1 MPKNSKIAWRS
12 FPDASAAAPAE
23 DPSCDAPT
31 ALPSN
36 GSSVALDAAL
46 AGLGVGRKLC
56 RQLRAELKLEED
68 SFGCLLRYFRRD
80 QRRVESAVSRLLP
93 KVSEQVI
100 CLLEVE
106 SFEASPSPTARGEI
120 PVDFVAPVAIAA
132 GNEFE
137 EVWKALPKML
147 PGENSER
154 QGHEER
160 GRALRRRLK
169 ATLTEEAQQ
178 QLKAALAQLRD
189 EGLSGADDYLT
200 AVWEQLQVLEH
211 DIRVDL
217 MVEIIMSQAQE
228 LQRALRG
235 AVERKLSTPPTPSA
249 ASKKPRPRGRGEILV
264 LPEVYLLQMLSYC
277 CASADLSRF
286 GACCAALRGLA
297 VHDALWCLA
306 WRCQGLPRQVP
317 ETQVRRR
324 MLMYLASQCVD
335 CGELTDFEHA
345 ILGCRLCERCERS
358 HAKYALIRS
367 SLAIREFQLPLAAM
381 QQLPGVD
388 GSTGR
393 VYLRSMVQQL
403 AERQHTQESLQ
414 QLRAKNDLGHST
426 CGRQRRQTVEKRSSR
441 PSGMP
446 KPSKEDTDPCCFE
459 ATALRRADADA
470 EDDEG
475 LQRQRLEFAKDLPR
489 SLRKSLAKR

>member
-1 MPKNSKIAWRS
+1 MATSG
-12 FPDASAAAPAE
+12 D
-23 DPSCDAPT
+23 
-31 ALPSN
+31 L
-36 GSSVALDAAL
+36 ALDAAL

-68 SFGCLLRYFRRD
+68 SFGCLLRDFRRD
-80 QRRVESAVSRLLP
+80 QRRVESALARLLP

-106 SFEASPSPTARGEI
+106 SFEASPPARGGIPEI
-120 PVDFVAPVAIAA
+120 PVDCVAA
-132 GNEFE
+132 GNELE

-178 QLKAALAQLRD
+178 RLKAAMAQLRD
-189 EGLSGADDYLT
+189 EGLGGADEYLT
-200 AVWEQLQVLEH
+200 EVWEQLKALENEYL
-211 DIRVDL
+211 RVDL

-277 CASADLSRF
+277 CASVDLSRF
-286 GACCAALRGLA
+286 GACCAALRGVA
-297 VHDALWCLA
+297 RHDQLWRLA
-306 WRCQGLPRQVP
+306 WQCHGLPRQVP

-345 ILGCRLCERCERS
+345 ILGCRLCESCERS

-426 CGRQRRQTVEKRSSR
+426 CGRQRRFMAEKRR

-459 ATALRRADADA
+459 ATALRRADADDA
-470 EDDEG
+470 DEDES
-475 LQRQRLEFAKDLPR
+475 LQRQRLEFSKDLPR